1 MKPCQTGKLASKKG
15 VTLGNQ
21 SAQEEIDT
29 AHPLGTDALGG
40 ESEDTIV
47 LSPSL
52 STTLSPDL
60 SFYLPPSSS
69 FACLCHN
76 APPDSYGRCRSGS
89 RDEETARRVGHAV
102 PRRHYHGALV
112 YSARTVGRAELIA

>member
-60 SFYLPPSSS
+60 SFYLPPSSLPLS
-69 FACLCHN
+69 LVFAIMRLQTLT
-76 APPDSYGRCRSGS
+76 AAAAAAVVTKRQLAVSDMPSLADITMVRLFTLPGQW
-89 RDEETARRVGHAV
+89 DEQ
-102 PRRHYHGALV
+102 
-112 YSARTVGRAELIA
+112 S